1 MAKYQTIATNA
12 NNDMHVDA
20 MGNLAVFDD
29 REALANIVLNV
40 FRTNYGELQ
49 YNTNDGI
56 PYFATIFNDSPNIR
70 LFEAFL
76 RERAL
81 AIPGIESV
89 GAFSY
94 EVKESPITYKQNPA
108 GSIEIKKTT
117 ANEVHLNYRMQL
129 NSDIGVITVN
139 G

>member
-1 MAKYQTIATNA
+1 MPSYQTIATDEH
-12 NNDMHVDA
+12 NDIYLDGG
-20 MGNLAVFDD
+20 GNLAISAD

-49 YNTNDGI
+49 FNIDDGI
-56 PYFATIFNDSPNIR
+56 PYFATIFNNAPNIR
-70 LFEAFL
+70 MFEAFL
-76 RERAL
+76 RDRAL

-94 EVKESPITYKQNPA
+94 NVTETPVQFSDNGKKFNES
-108 GSIEIKKTT
+108 
-117 ANEVHLNYRMQL
+117 HLNYRMQL
-129 NSDIGVITVN
+129 TSDIGVITVD